1 MDIHLVTTNVRL
13 EHWTGIIQDR
23 INSGLT
29 VKDYCIQNHVS
40 RDAYFYWLR
49 RIKLSAME
57 SSPAQFAELKCQEP
71 VTVSAVSTSPGFIP
85 EMTLIQNGIILGIN
99 SATPKSLILKVM
111 ELLRHAE

>member
-49 RIKLSAME
+49 RIKLTAME
-57 SSPAQFAELKCQEP
+57 SSPAQFAELKCPEP
-71 VTVSAVSTSPGFIP
+71 MTVSAVNTTSGFTP
-85 EMTLIQNGIILGIN
+85 EMTLMQNGITLGIN
-99 SATPKSLILKVM
+99 SATSKGLILEVM